1 MPLIIN
7 LEIINNLAHS
17 GLTYFV
23 EESFMNNF
31 DFIIIGAGSAG
42 CVLAD
47 KLSACG
53 KYQICLLEA
62 GPKDSHWSIHMPI
75 GIIELIKDNVRNW
88 QFHSAPESSQNNREI
103 FNPRGKT
110 LGGSSS
116 INAML
121 YTRGQKE
128 DYDHWEAL
136 GNKGWSFND
145 VLPYFKNTQHQE
157 RGESEFHGIGGALN
171 VADSRSK
178 PPIHDDFI
186 SSAQQA
192 GFVFNNDFNSENQE
206 GVGYYQ
212 VTQKHGQRCSAAK
225 AFLTPNLHRENLTVI
240 TDAQVQKILINEN
253 KAATGVCYNVKGKQ
267 HNIFVKKE
275 VLLSAGAFNSPQLLM
290 LSGVGSKAEL
300 TKHNIPLVH
309 ELSGVGQNLQDHPD
323 IVIVNKHNR
332 HDLLA
337 LRPKAAWWLFTQA
350 LKYFPLSSNNKTVND
365 NRCGIL
371 TSAVAESGG
380 FIKSKPDLLR
390 PDLQLHFIP
399 AAFDDHGRNL
409 KMQLN
414 YGISLHACLL
424 RPKSRGSVTL
434 YGNKVSLH
442 PKITLNMLS
451 HEDDQQDMIQ
461 AVKVARSILSQSPL
475 SENNGSEIFPG
486 EKTQTDEEILMFL
499 KNKAN
504 TIYHPVGTCKMGND
518 DMAVVDQT
526 LKVYGLNKLR
536 VIDASIMPTL
546 ISGNTNAPT
555 IMIAAK
561 IADVI
566 LAEYS

>member
-1 MPLIIN
+1 M
-7 LEIINNLAHS
+7 S
-17 GLTYFV
+17 
-23 EESFMNNF
+23 NF

-53 KYQICLLEA
+53 KYKICLLEA

-75 GIIELIKDNVRNW
+75 GVVELMKDRVLNW
-88 QFHSAPESSQNNREI
+88 QFNSAPEPTQNNREI

-121 YTRGQKE
+121 YVRGQKE
-128 DYDHWEAL
+128 DYDHWAEL
-136 GNKGWSFND
+136 GNEGWSFND
-145 VLPYFKNTQHQE
+145 VLPYFKSTQHQE
-157 RGESEFHGIGGALN
+157 RGADAYHGVDGPLN

-178 PPIHDDFI
+178 PPIHDSFI

-192 GFVFNNDFNSENQE
+192 GFPLNNDFNGENQE

-212 VTQKHGQRCSAAK
+212 VTQINGQRCSAAK
-225 AFLTPNLHRENLTVI
+225 AFLTPNLNRSNLTVI
-240 TDAQVQKILINEN
+240 TNAHVQNIIFDEN
-253 KAATGVCYNVKGKQ
+253 KVAIGVSYKTKKHKVD
-267 HNIFVKKE
+267 IFANKE
-275 VLLSAGAFNSPQLLM
+275 VLLSAGAFNSPQILM
-290 LSGVGSKAEL
+290 LSGVGPKQEL
-300 TKHNIPLVH
+300 AQHNIPLIH

-323 IVIVNKHNR
+323 TVVVTHHNR
-332 HDLLA
+332 SDLLA
-337 LRPKAAWWLFTQA
+337 IRPKAAWWLFKQG
-350 LKYFPLSSNNKTVND
+350 LKYFSVPFSSESSKNE
-365 NRCGIL
+365 RAGIL
-371 TSAVAESGG
+371 TTTVAESGG
-380 FIKSKPDLLR
+380 FIKSTPNLSR

-399 AAFDDHGRNL
+399 AAFDDHGRDL
-409 KMQLN
+409 KMLLN
-414 YGISLHACLL
+414 YGVSIHTCLL

-434 YGNKVSLH
+434 YGSNPSLH
-442 PKITLNMLS
+442 PKITLNMLD
-451 HEDDQQDMIQ
+451 HDDDKKIMVQ

-475 SENNGSEIFPG
+475 SENNGKEIFPG
-486 EKTQTDEEILMFL
+486 SKTQSDEEIMTFL

-518 DMAVVDQT
+518 EMAVVDT
-526 LKVYGLNKLR
+526 SLKVHGMDNLR

-561 IADVI
+561 IADTI
-566 LAEYS
+566 LSEYS